1 MTPLTSQ
8 ERFDTKR
15 AFENFAE
22 QHGMRILHY
31 HCDNGQFADNNFKSA
46 CVSANQRLTFCGVN
60 AHFQNG
66 IAEKAIQETVAPCAA
81 PMASCHPLG
90 SLAICLEIR
99 DLPPQHP
106 ACFGQRHLQ
115 T

>member
-31 HCDNGQFADNNFKSA
+31 HCNNDQFADNNFKSA

-66 IAEKAIQETVAPCAA
+66 IAEKAIQ
-81 PMASCHPLG
+81 
-90 SLAICLEIR
+90 
-99 DLPPQHP
+99 DLHKSARKQLLHAQH
-106 ACFGQRHLQ
+106 Q
-115 T
+115 